1 MALAAAML
9 VAAGLLCLAG
19 GGGQDAG
26 QPEGGSASANANAN
40 GTGTLRVGVRAD
52 VVGFGYF
59 NERANNYY
67 GLEIDLARELAS
79 RLGYADVEFVTVEP
93 DTRKD
98 MLLAGEVDCLVAC
111 YSITD
116 TRTENF
122 DFSPAYYHDRA
133 VIMVENS
140 SLITDAS
147 DLENKTVG
155 IMSGSNTGPLL
166 AIKLQELGMI
176 SEIVENADEGT
187 QYDGLYVKQVP
198 SYAELSRELEE
209 GTVDAAAM
217 DGNITQTYIDEDRS
231 ILDLN
236 IADQEY
242 GVATQ
247 KGSALSQPVADA
259 IQSMLDDGTIAAL
272 TEKWN

>member
-19 GGGQDAG
+19 CGGQDAG
-26 QPEGGSASANANAN
+26 QKEGGSASANANANAN

-140 SLITDAS
+140 SLITDVS

-209 GTVDAAAM
+209 GTVDAAAWTATSPKPTSTRTAASSTSTSPTR
-217 DGNITQTYIDEDRS
+217 NTVWPPRRARRSASQWQTPSSRCS
-231 ILDLN
+231 TT
-236 IADQEY
+236 AP
-242 GVATQ
+242 
-247 KGSALSQPVADA
+247 SPP
-259 IQSMLDDGTIAAL
+259 
-272 TEKWN
+272 